1 MVNGGVDGEGDVVS
15 ETVDGAAEKIES
27 GTKVGDSG
35 RSECLH
41 GGEYGFGF
49 GYGYMDGCGGNRE
62 VAAQR
67 VGFESG

>member
-1 MVNGGVDGEGDVVS
+1 MNGGVDGEGDVVS
-15 ETVDGAAEKIES
+15 ETVDCAAEKIES